1 MKYLSISQLSEVTG
15 IDRRTCKDRIETL
28 TPIVKGRSHLYHA
41 REAIPLII
49 NFGLEDNK
57 DEYHRQIRNEEL
69 RHEKAKADKI
79 QLQVEKL
86 RGELVPIEDVA
97 RVVETEYAAV
107 RAALLAISSKVSG
120 ELASMDSVIEIK
132 KLLDGHINEVLAEL
146 SADQDDQLSQPSGSD
161 SVDPGEDA
169 DE

>member
-1 MKYLSISQLSEVTG
+1 MQYLSISQLSEVTG
-15 IDRRTCKDRIETL
+15 VDRRTCKDRLETL
-28 TPIVKGRSHLYHA
+28 TPIIKGRSHLYVA
-41 REAIPLII
+41 REAIPKII
-49 NFGLEDNK
+49 NHGLESAD
-57 DEYHRQIRNEEL
+57 DHRKKLQEEEL
-69 RHEKAKADKI
+69 RHESAKADKI

-97 RVVETEYAAV
+97 RVVEAEYAAV

-120 ELASMDSVIEIK
+120 ELATLDSIIEIK

-146 SADQDDQLSQPSGSD
+146 SADQDEQLSKPSGSEL
-161 SVDPGEDA
+161 VETGEEA

>member
-1 MKYLSISQLSEVTG
+1 MKFMSISQLSEATG
-15 IDRRTCKDRIETL
+15 IDRRTCKDRLETL
-28 TPIVKGRSHLYHA
+28 TPIIKGRSHLYHA
-41 REAIPLII
+41 REAIPKII
-49 NFGLEDNK
+49 NHGLRSDDDHYK
-57 DEYHRQIRNEEL
+57 KVQQEEL
-69 RHEKAKADKI
+69 RHESAKADKI

-97 RVVETEYAAV
+97 RVVEAEYAAV

-120 ELASMDSVIEIK
+120 ELATLDSIIEIK